1 MELIK
6 VEVTEE
12 FYDKVEK
19 LDRAVGDVF
28 EVEAERFKLLA
39 GENSEQRPF
48 VKVLE
53 IGGEEPDG
61 EETPP
66 DYGQLKTDELKA
78 LLTEKGTDFDKTAK
92 KADLIALLTA
102 E

>member
-12 FYDKVEK
+12 FFDKVAK
-19 LDRAVGDVF
+19 IDRAVGDVF
-28 EVEAERFKLLA
+28 EVDAERLETLL
-39 GENSEQRPF
+39 GENSEKRAF

-53 IGGEEPDG
+53 ESEA
-61 EETPP
+61 ET
-66 DYGQLKTDELKA
+66 DYSKLKTDDIKA
-78 LLTEKGTDFDKTAK
+78 LLTEKGIEFDKTAK
-92 KADLIALLTA
+92 KSDLIALLTVA

>member
-12 FYDKVEK
+12 FFDKVAQ

-28 EVEAERFKLLA
+28 EVDAERLEVLS
-39 GENSEQRPF
+39 GENSEKRAF

-53 IGGEEPDG
+53 ESDS
-61 EETPP
+61 ET
-66 DYGQLKTDELKA
+66 DYSKLKTDEIKE
-78 LLTEKGTDFDKTAK
+78 LLTEKGIEFDKAAK
-92 KADLIALLTA
+92 KSDLIALLTA
-102 E
+102 AE

>member
-12 FYDKVEK
+12 FFDKVVQ

-28 EVEAERFKLLA
+28 EVDAERLEVLL
-39 GENSEQRPF
+39 GKNSEKRAF
-48 VKVLE
+48 VKVLDESEDE
-53 IGGEEPDG
+53 I
-61 EETPP
+61 
-66 DYGQLKTDELKA
+66 DYSKLKTDEIKE
-78 LLTEKGTDFDKTAK
+78 LLTEKGIEFDKTAK
-92 KADLIALLTA
+92 KSDLIALLTVA

>member
-12 FYDKVEK
+12 FFDKVAQ
-19 LDRAVGDVF
+19 LDRVAGDIF
-28 EVEAERFKLLA
+28 EVDTERLEVLLGA
-39 GENSEQRPF
+39 NSEKRAV

-53 IGGEEPDG
+53 ESDV
-61 EETPP
+61 ET
-66 DYGQLKTDELKA
+66 DYIKLKTDDIKA
-78 LLTEKGTDFDKTAK
+78 LLTEKGIEFDKAAK
-92 KADLIALLTA
+92 KSELIALLTVA

>member
-12 FYDKVEK
+12 FFDKVAQ
-19 LDRAVGDVF
+19 LDRAAGDIF
-28 EVEAERFKLLA
+28 EVDTERLEVLLGA
-39 GENSEQRPF
+39 NSEKRAF

-53 IGGEEPDG
+53 ESDV
-61 EETPP
+61 ET
-66 DYGQLKTDELKA
+66 DYSKLKTDDIKD
-78 LLTEKGTDFDKTAK
+78 LLTEKGIEFDKAAK
-92 KADLIALLTA
+92 KSELIALLTVA

>member
-12 FYDKVEK
+12 FFDKVAQ

-28 EVEAERFKLLA
+28 EVDAERLEVLL
-39 GENSEQRPF
+39 GENSEKRAF

-53 IGGEEPDG
+53 ESEA
-61 EETPP
+61 ET
-66 DYGQLKTDELKA
+66 DYSKLKTDDIKA
-78 LLTEKGTDFDKTAK
+78 LLTEKGIEFDKAAK
-92 KADLIALLTA
+92 KSDLIALLTA
-102 E
+102 AE

>member
-12 FYDKVEK
+12 FFDKVAQ

-28 EVEAERFKLLA
+28 EVDAERLEVLSGA
-39 GENSEQRPF
+39 NSEKRAF

-53 IGGEEPDG
+53 ESDS
-61 EETPP
+61 ET
-66 DYGQLKTDELKA
+66 DYSKLKTDEIKE
-78 LLTEKGTDFDKTAK
+78 LLTEKGIEFDKAAK
-92 KADLIALLTA
+92 KSDLIALLTA
-102 E
+102 AE

>member
-12 FYDKVEK
+12 FFDKVAQ

-28 EVEAERFKLLA
+28 EVDAERLEVLL
-39 GENSEQRPF
+39 GRNSEERAF

-53 IGGEEPDG
+53 ESDP
-61 EETPP
+61 ET
-66 DYGQLKTDELKA
+66 DYSKLKTDDIKA
-78 LLTEKGTDFDKTAK
+78 LLTEKGIEFDKAAK
-92 KADLIALLTA
+92 KSDLIALLIAA

>member
-12 FYDKVEK
+12 FFDKVAQ

-28 EVEAERFKLLA
+28 EVDAERLEVLL
-39 GENSEQRPF
+39 GENSEKRAF

-53 IGGEEPDG
+53 ESES
-61 EETPP
+61 ET
-66 DYGQLKTDELKA
+66 DYSKLKTDEIKE
-78 LLTEKGTDFDKTAK
+78 LLTEKGIEFDKAAK
-92 KADLIALLTA
+92 KSDLIALLTVA

>member
-12 FYDKVEK
+12 FFDKVAK

-28 EVEAERFKLLA
+28 EVDSERLEVLL
-39 GENSEQRPF
+39 GENSEKRAF

-53 IGGEEPDG
+53 ESEV
-61 EETPP
+61 ET
-66 DYGQLKTDELKA
+66 DYSKLKTEDIKA
-78 LLTEKGTDFDKTAK
+78 LLTEKGIEFDKSAK
-92 KADLIALLTA
+92 KSDLIALLTA

>member
-12 FYDKVEK
+12 FFDKVAQ

-28 EVEAERFKLLA
+28 EVDAERLEVLL
-39 GENSEQRPF
+39 GKNSEKRAF
-48 VKVLE
+48 VKVLDESEDE
-53 IGGEEPDG
+53 I
-61 EETPP
+61 
-66 DYGQLKTDELKA
+66 DYSKLKTDEIKE
-78 LLTEKGTDFDKTAK
+78 LLTEKGIEFDKTAK
-92 KADLIALLTA
+92 KSDLIALLTVA

>member
-12 FYDKVEK
+12 FFDKVAQ

-28 EVEAERFKLLA
+28 EVDAERLEVLL
-39 GENSEQRPF
+39 GKNSEKRAF

-53 IGGEEPDG
+53 END
-61 EETPP
+61 ETN
-66 DYGQLKTDELKA
+66 YSKLKTDEIKE
-78 LLTEKGTDFDKTAK
+78 LLTEKGIEFDKAAK
-92 KADLIALLTA
+92 KSDLIALLTVA

>member
-12 FYDKVEK
+12 FFDKVAQ

-28 EVEAERFKLLA
+28 EVDAERLEVLL
-39 GENSEQRPF
+39 GKNSEKRAF
-48 VKVLE
+48 VKVLDESEAE
-53 IGGEEPDG
+53 I
-61 EETPP
+61 
-66 DYGQLKTDELKA
+66 DYSKLKTDEIKE
-78 LLTEKGTDFDKTAK
+78 LLTEKGIEFDKAAK
-92 KADLIALLTA
+92 KSDLIALLTVA

>member
-12 FYDKVEK
+12 FFDKVAQ

-28 EVEAERFKLLA
+28 EVDAERLEVLL
-39 GENSEQRPF
+39 GENSEKRAF

-53 IGGEEPDG
+53 ESEA
-61 EETPP
+61 ET
-66 DYGQLKTDELKA
+66 DYSKLKTDEIKE
-78 LLTEKGTDFDKTAK
+78 LLTEKGIEFDKAAK
-92 KADLIALLTA
+92 KSDLIALLTA
-102 E
+102 AE

>member
-12 FYDKVEK
+12 FFDKVAK

-28 EVEAERFKLLA
+28 EVDSERLEVLL
-39 GENSEQRPF
+39 GENSEKRAL

-53 IGGEEPDG
+53 ESEV
-61 EETPP
+61 ET
-66 DYGQLKTDELKA
+66 DYSKLKTEDIKA
-78 LLTEKGTDFDKTAK
+78 LLTEKGIEFDKSAK
-92 KADLIALLTA
+92 KSDLIALLTA

>member
-12 FYDKVEK
+12 FFDKVAQ

-28 EVEAERFKLLA
+28 EVDAERLEVLL
-39 GENSEQRPF
+39 GENSEKRAF

-53 IGGEEPDG
+53 KSEV
-61 EETPP
+61 ET
-66 DYGQLKTDELKA
+66 DYSKLNTDDLKA
-78 LLTEKGTDFDKTAK
+78 LLTEKGIEFDKEAK
-92 KADLIALLTA
+92 KPDLIALLTA
-102 E
+102 AE

>member
-12 FYDKVEK
+12 FFDKVAQ
-19 LDRAVGDVF
+19 LDRAAGDIF
-28 EVEAERFKLLA
+28 EVDTERLEVLLGA
-39 GENSEQRPF
+39 NSEKRAF

-53 IGGEEPDG
+53 ESDV
-61 EETPP
+61 ET
-66 DYGQLKTDELKA
+66 DYSKLKTDDIKA
-78 LLTEKGTDFDKTAK
+78 LLTEKGIEFDKAAK
-92 KADLIALLTA
+92 KSELIALLTVA

>member
-12 FYDKVEK
+12 FFDKVAQ
-19 LDRAVGDVF
+19 LDRAAGDVF
-28 EVEAERFKLLA
+28 EVDAERLEVLL
-39 GENSEQRPF
+39 GENSEKRAF

-53 IGGEEPDG
+53 ESEA
-61 EETPP
+61 ET
-66 DYGQLKTDELKA
+66 DYSKLKTDEIKE
-78 LLTEKGTDFDKTAK
+78 LLTEKGIEFDKAAK
-92 KADLIALLTA
+92 KSDLIALLTVA

>member
-12 FYDKVEK
+12 FFDKVAQ

-28 EVEAERFKLLA
+28 EVDAERLEVLL
-39 GENSEQRPF
+39 GKNSEKRAF

-53 IGGEEPDG
+53 END
-61 EETPP
+61 ETN
-66 DYGQLKTDELKA
+66 YSKLKTDEIKA
-78 LLTEKGTDFDKTAK
+78 LLAEKGIEFDKAAK
-92 KADLIALLTA
+92 KPELIALLIAA

>member
-12 FYDKVEK
+12 FFDKVAQ

-28 EVEAERFKLLA
+28 EVDAERLEVLL
-39 GENSEQRPF
+39 GKNSEKRAF
-48 VKVLE
+48 VKVLDESEDE
-53 IGGEEPDG
+53 I
-61 EETPP
+61 
-66 DYGQLKTDELKA
+66 DYSKLKTDEIKE
-78 LLTEKGTDFDKTAK
+78 LLTEKGIEFDKTAK
-92 KADLIALLTA
+92 NSDLIALLTVA

>member
-12 FYDKVEK
+12 FFDKVAQ

-28 EVEAERFKLLA
+28 EVDAERLEVLL
-39 GENSEQRPF
+39 GKNSEKRAF
-48 VKVLE
+48 VKVLVL
-53 IGGEEPDG
+53 EES
-61 EETPP
+61 ESET
-66 DYGQLKTDELKA
+66 DYSKLKTDEIKE
-78 LLTEKGTDFDKTAK
+78 LLTEKGIEFDKAAK
-92 KADLIALLTA
+92 KSDLIALLTVA

>member
-12 FYDKVEK
+12 FFDKVAQ

-28 EVEAERFKLLA
+28 EVDAERLEVLL
-39 GENSEQRPF
+39 GKNSEKRAF
-48 VKVLE
+48 VKVLDESEAE
-53 IGGEEPDG
+53 I
-61 EETPP
+61 
-66 DYGQLKTDELKA
+66 DYSKLKTDEIKE
-78 LLTEKGTDFDKTAK
+78 LLTEKGIEFDKTAK
-92 KADLIALLTA
+92 KSDLIALLTVA

>member
-12 FYDKVEK
+12 FFDKVAQ

-28 EVEAERFKLLA
+28 EVDAERLEVLL
-39 GENSEQRPF
+39 GKNSEKRAF

-53 IGGEEPDG
+53 ESES
-61 EETPP
+61 ET
-66 DYGQLKTDELKA
+66 DYSKLKTDEIKE
-78 LLTEKGTDFDKTAK
+78 LLTEKGIEFDKAAK
-92 KADLIALLTA
+92 KSDLIALLTVA

>member
-12 FYDKVEK
+12 FFDKVAQ
-19 LDRAVGDVF
+19 LDRAAGDIF
-28 EVEAERFKLLA
+28 EVDTERLEVLLGA
-39 GENSEQRPF
+39 NSEKRAF

-53 IGGEEPDG
+53 ESDV
-61 EETPP
+61 ET
-66 DYGQLKTDELKA
+66 DYSKLKTDDIKA
-78 LLTEKGTDFDKTAK
+78 LLTEKGIEFDKAARK
-92 KADLIALLTA
+92 SELIALLTVA